1 MRSYED
7 YREMFEK
14 EPDVQGIVNVTPDH
28 QHGGINASA
37 LKKRKAA
44 ISHKPLALTV
54 AEVRAV
60 LQASRSGPAP
70 SHLLA
75 YSNTPD
81 RHTLAA
87 WINAGVIGN
96 VREVHNWT
104 NRPFWPQG
112 WMEYYKS
119 GPPVPA
125 GFNWELWQGPEPD
138 RPYHPNYTFCLYRG
152 WYAYGA
158 GCLGDMGFY
167 SLWQPY
173 RILNLG
179 VPEFVEARPN
189 NDAIV
194 NEKNVSDG
202 GHVSQVGLPRAST
215 LRWRHPATATRPSV
229 DTFWYDGGMKPQ
241 TPEELYEDKEDLA
254 DEGMLFIGDKGK
266 ILCDFR
272 GNKARLIPKSRQ
284 QKFEGSIVVPEFD
297 KTPGDDEWVNAIR
310 NETKSSKGSFE
321 EVAPLGEAVALAIIA
336 LRVPYKRLLWD
347 AAKMEFT
354 NSPEANKLV
363 RATEIHQTPG
373 RTANKL
379 NTARKRLF
387 RSRDRLPRDS
397 NPPSLFLRL
406 RDDRAHVFG
415 GELGL
420 VVGVID
426 PGRLAVDLR
435 QRVAQLVAD
444 VAVVVDVAHPLREV
458 RVVVF
463 RRQRQVGIAV
473 VAAHRSVRLPL
484 VLAAEVRQH
493 LQGAGGLRGLAHRRD
508 ALFGCERRVEAR
520 LEMRRRDV
528 ANHAQHVV
536 RAVGDGRVILERER
550 HAGVARQARGLGQAL
565 AAPLP
570 RLALV
575 DAEVRFPP
583 DLPRLQIG
591 RPVRRQRD
599 ARPRGEHA
607 QRLHPE
613 IRGHPDQLVHVERAG
628 SPGAREPGC

>member
-1 MRSYED
+1 MVDINRREFLAAASAFTIVPRRVLGGRGFIPPSDMILMAQVGCGTQSQRQVSTGLLRREDVQFVAFVDPNKDSQNYVDWEPFGNRTRIRRFLEEPSWGEGDTAIRAGRDVARGIAEIYYKKHNRPAAGMRSYED

-14 EPDVQGIVNVTPDH
+14 EPDIQGIVNVTPDH
-28 QHGGINASA
+28 QHGGINATA

-60 LQASRSGPAP
+60 LQASKSGPAP

-81 RHTLAA
+81 RHTLEA
-87 WINAGVIGN
+87 WINAGVIGT

-194 NEKNVSDG
+194 SEKNVSDG

-215 LRWRHPATATRPSV
+215 LRWRHAATATRPSV

-336 LRVPYKRLLWD
+336 LRVPYKRLQWD
-347 AAKMEFT
+347 TAKMEFT
-354 NSPEANKLV
+354 NSAEANKL
-363 RATEIHQTPG
+363 
-373 RTANKL
+373 
-379 NTARKRLF
+379 
-387 RSRDRLPRDS
+387 
-397 NPPSLFLRL
+397 
-406 RDDRAHVFG
+406 
-415 GELGL
+415 
-420 VVGVID
+420 
-426 PGRLAVDLR
+426 
-435 QRVAQLVAD
+435 
-444 VAVVVDVAHPLREV
+444 
-458 RVVVF
+458 
-463 RRQRQVGIAV
+463 
-473 VAAHRSVRLPL
+473 
-484 VLAAEVRQH
+484 
-493 LQGAGGLRGLAHRRD
+493 
-508 ALFGCERRVEAR
+508 
-520 LEMRRRDV
+520 RRR
-528 ANHAQHVV
+528 
-536 RAVGDGRVILERER
+536 E
-550 HAGVARQARGLGQAL
+550 
-565 AAPLP
+565 
-570 RLALV
+570 
-575 DAEVRFPP
+575 
-583 DLPRLQIG
+583 QI
-591 RPVRRQRD
+591 RP
-599 ARPRGEHA
+599 GWE
-607 QRLHPE
+607 LT
-613 IRGHPDQLVHVERAG
+613 
-628 SPGAREPGC
+628 

>member
-28 QHGGINASA
+28 QHGGINATA

-60 LQASRSGPAP
+60 LQASKNGPAP

-81 RHTLAA
+81 RHTLEA

-125 GFNWELWQGPEPD
+125 GFNWQLWQGPEPD

-202 GHVSQVGLPRAST
+202 GARLPGRSSAGE
-215 LRWRHPATATRPSV
+215 HPALAARGHRDPSV
-229 DTFWYDGGMKPQ
+229 RRHVLVRRRHEAADARGAVRGQGGSRRRRDALHRRQGQDPLRLQ
-241 TPEELYEDKEDLA
+241 GQQGETHSEEPPA
-254 DEGMLFIGDKGK
+254 DVRRI
-266 ILCDFR
+266 R
-272 GNKARLIPKSRQ
+272 SSSPSSTRRA
-284 QKFEGSIVVPEFD
+284 
-297 KTPGDDEWVNAIR
+297 GDDEWVNAIR
-310 NETKSSKGSFE
+310 SETKSSKGSFE
-321 EVAPLGEAVALAIIA
+321 AVAPLGEAVALAVIA
-336 LRVPYKRLLWD
+336 LRVPYKRLMWD

-354 NSPEANKLV
+354 NSPEANKLI
-363 RATEIHQTPG
+363 RRELTRPG
-373 RTANKL
+373 
-379 NTARKRLF
+379 F
-387 RSRDRLPRDS
+387 
-397 NPPSLFLRL
+397 
-406 RDDRAHVFG
+406 
-415 GELGL
+415 ELT
-420 VVGVID
+420 
-426 PGRLAVDLR
+426 
-435 QRVAQLVAD
+435 
-444 VAVVVDVAHPLREV
+444 
-458 RVVVF
+458 
-463 RRQRQVGIAV
+463 
-473 VAAHRSVRLPL
+473 
-484 VLAAEVRQH
+484 
-493 LQGAGGLRGLAHRRD
+493 
-508 ALFGCERRVEAR
+508 
-520 LEMRRRDV
+520 
-528 ANHAQHVV
+528 
-536 RAVGDGRVILERER
+536 
-550 HAGVARQARGLGQAL
+550 
-565 AAPLP
+565 
-570 RLALV
+570 
-575 DAEVRFPP
+575 
-583 DLPRLQIG
+583 
-591 RPVRRQRD
+591 
-599 ARPRGEHA
+599 
-607 QRLHPE
+607 
-613 IRGHPDQLVHVERAG
+613 
-628 SPGAREPGC
+628 